1 VGITRRTL
9 TLVALGGALIGALW
23 SPLPAVADT
32 TFTVTS
38 AADTD
43 GSTCGSDCTLRQA
56 INAANAAGG
65 QDTIRFAIT
74 GSSEI
79 DVASELPAVSD
90 SAGLTIDGAGSTN
103 VTINGG
109 NAVRVISVDQGA
121 ELTLADLIIANG
133 NAGTGN
139 GGAIFNQA
147 GTVTVRDATL
157 SGNTSG
163 ASGGAIFNNGGVVTV
178 SGSTFSANQ
187 AASGAGGAILNTADG
202 GLAVTNSTFAGNA
215 AGSGGAILNT
225 GGAGLVVSYSTLFQ
239 NRANQGG
246 GGGILNDPSG
256 GTATVRATI
265 LAGSPP
271 GQGGSC
277 SGTIADGGYDIDD
290 GTTCGFSAANHSVS
304 NANPRLDPHGLQ
316 SNGGP
321 TQTVAI
327 LLASPAVDA
336 IPPGTLGC
344 GTDVTADQRGRHRPQ
359 GPRCDSGA
367 FELAQTPGQIA
378 VDTAAD
384 EQQSNGLCSLRE
396 AIVNANQNSQAG
408 SPDCAAGIGNDT
420 IVFDFG
426 APSATIT
433 LSPPLGALPTAS
445 DPRGLTIDG
454 GSASAVTVSG
464 GNAVRVFEVD
474 TGDRLA
480 LANLTVANGNPGPNG
495 FFGGGGV
502 LNLGGTLAVTDS
514 TFAGNASGGAGVG
527 GAISSISGGTLTVAR
542 STFTGNT
549 TPDSNPSGASAGGGA
564 IANAGDATVTDSTF
578 SGNHSGSGGALQNTV
593 TLRVSGSTFTDN
605 TSSRLSGGGGAI
617 QSDSSLTV
625 TNSTF
630 VANKAAGRGGGI
642 DNAATATIA
651 YSTFTGNSAEPG
663 GAIVADA
670 TFGQE
675 TMLQGTI
682 LTSSIPDDNCAGE
695 VIDQG
700 FNIEDGDTCGLSLPL
715 SRPGTNPLLDPAG
728 LKDNGGPTQT
738 VGLQPQSPAI
748 DAIPVGTI
756 GCATTVA
763 ADQRGVTRPQGPK
776 CDSGAVER
784 NAGLG
789 SGPGHGKKPKKP
801 KKPKK

>member
-1 VGITRRTL
+1 VLVGLNRRAL
-9 TLVALGGALIGALW
+9 TLAALGGALVVALW
-23 SPLPAVADT
+23 SPLPAGADT

-38 AADTD
+38 AADTG

-65 QDTIRFAIT
+65 QDTIRFAIS

-79 DVASELPAVSD
+79 DLASELPAVSD
-90 SAGLTIDGAGSTN
+90 PAGLTIDGAGATN

-121 ELTLADLIIANG
+121 GLTLADLSIENG

-147 GTVTVRDATL
+147 GTVTVSDATL

-178 SGSTFSANQ
+178 SGSTFTANR
-187 AASGAGGAILNTADG
+187 AASGAGGGILNTADG

-225 GGAGLVVSYSTLFQ
+225 GGAGVVVSYSTLFQ

-290 GTTCGFSAANHSVS
+290 GTTCGFSSANHSVS

-321 TQTVAI
+321 TQTVAV
-327 LLASPAVDA
+327 LAASPAVDA
-336 IPPGTLGC
+336 IPPGALGC
-344 GTDVTADQRGRHRPQ
+344 GTDVTSDQRGTHRPQ

-367 FELAQTPGQIA
+367 FELAQTPGQIV
-378 VDTAAD
+378 VDTTAD

-420 IVFDFG
+420 IVFELG

-433 LSPPLGALPTAS
+433 LSPQRGALPTAS
-445 DPRGLTIDG
+445 DPRGLTVDG
-454 GSASAVTVSG
+454 DSASAVTVSG

-474 TGDRLA
+474 TGDQLA
-480 LANLTVANGNPGPNG
+480 LANLTVANGSPGPNG

-502 LNLGGTLAVTDS
+502 LNLGGRLTVTDS
-514 TFAGNASGGAGVG
+514 TFAGNDQRLMQHVPGVDRLVGPVQPRPGAVQVAVG
-527 GAISSISGGTLTVAR
+527 KAEDGHDGRQVVGA
-542 STFTGNT
+542 
-549 TPDSNPSGASAGGGA
+549 
-564 IANAGDATVTDSTF
+564 
-578 SGNHSGSGGALQNTV
+578 HSQRRQEGALHH
-593 TLRVSGSTFTDN
+593 L
-605 TSSRLSGGGGAI
+605 
-617 QSDSSLTV
+617 
-625 TNSTF
+625 
-630 VANKAAGRGGGI
+630 
-642 DNAATATIA
+642 
-651 YSTFTGNSAEPG
+651 EPRK
-663 GAIVADA
+663 VDRK
-670 TFGQE
+670 
-675 TMLQGTI
+675 
-682 LTSSIPDDNCAGE
+682 DDRD
-695 VIDQG
+695 I
-700 FNIEDGDTCGLSLPL
+700 
-715 SRPGTNPLLDPAG
+715 
-728 LKDNGGPTQT
+728 
-738 VGLQPQSPAI
+738 
-748 DAIPVGTI
+748 
-756 GCATTVA
+756 
-763 ADQRGVTRPQGPK
+763 
-776 CDSGAVER
+776 
-784 NAGLG
+784 
-789 SGPGHGKKPKKP
+789 
-801 KKPKK
+801 